1 MNNKVIIEDVLN
13 EIDNIKKYNKE
24 IANNVSGDTIESY
37 VSKIEKD
44 INELQTK
51 IEDSYLNK

>member
-1 MNNKVIIEDVLN
+1 MNNKVIIEDILN

-37 VSKIEKD
+37 VNKIEKD

>member
-1 MNNKVIIEDVLN
+1 MNNKVIIEDILN
-13 EIDNIKKYNKE
+13 EIENIKKYNKE

-37 VSKIEKD
+37 VNKIEKD

>member
-1 MNNKVIIEDVLN
+1 MNNKVIIEDILN

>member
-1 MNNKVIIEDVLN
+1 MNNKIIIEDILN

-37 VSKIEKD
+37 VNKIEKD